1 MDRHL
6 VVTGH
11 PEDLLTE
18 FMSVLERRDAAVR
31 VLVAADGRL
40 AELPPGGF
48 AERVPAV
55 LALAATATA
64 TADATADV
72 DVDHVA
78 VGALVAWAVADG
90 ETVWTHSPAD
100 ERLDRAKVAVW
111 AALAAGRAH
120 CSTGLSAHLKFVADV
135 TMALT
140 GAQITAKLDVLG
152 EHFAPQIERAGGPR
166 GIGIASVVDC
176 ERYVTATGAQAA
188 RLFSLRHDWHP
199 DVDLGAEPWDF
210 ASSPYER
217 QRLRSTADWVRRHV
231 PAGATLVEL
240 GSCEGALTD
249 HLLADGYA
257 VSAQEPVVHFAER
270 FAARVGDRWHGRLEI
285 GTHTLEELADGK
297 GGRAAAYLLVE
308 MLNYI
313 ADLSIVDRLDTD
325 LIVVSMS
332 PFAIRTRIMPWL
344 RQSPVWEVVEVH
356 QIIAPRFELVCDGL
370 AYHRKL
376 GSTGVLARRR

>member
-6 VVTGH
+6 VVVNH

-18 FMSVLERRDAAVR
+18 FMSVLESADADLR

-40 AELPPGGF
+40 ARLPAGGF
-48 AERVPAV
+48 TDRVPAV
-55 LALAATATA
+55 LQLAAAA
-64 TADATADV
+64 GV
-72 DVDHVA
+72 RVA
-78 VGALVAWAVADG
+78 PDQSTVAGMVRQAAADG
-90 ETVWTHSPAD
+90 ETIWTHGPAD
-100 ERLDRAKVAVW
+100 ERLDRAKLGVW
-111 AALAAGRAH
+111 VALAAGVAR
-120 CSTGLSAHLKFVADV
+120 CSTGLSAHLKFVADI
-135 TMALT
+135 TAALT
-140 GAQITAKLDVLG
+140 GAQIAAKLDVLG
-152 EHFAPQIERAGGPR
+152 THFAPQIERAGGPR
-166 GIGIASVVDC
+166 GIGIASVVEC

-210 ASSPYER
+210 ASSPYEV

-231 PAGATLVEL
+231 AHGGYLVEL

-249 HLLADGYA
+249 SLLADGYR

-270 FAARVGDRWHGRLEI
+270 FAARAGDRWAGQLET

-297 GGRAAAYLLVE
+297 GPRADAYLLVE

-313 ADLSIVDRLDTD
+313 ADLSIVDGVDTE
-325 LIVVSMS
+325 LIAISMS

-344 RQSPVWEVVEVH
+344 QQSTVWEIVETH